1 MKDLKCLMIEDY
13 ATTPLELTV
22 LYCIKGYLRRIGPG
36 DSILRLSRIIEPKV
50 VSLNAGDLPLPMR
63 TVVQGTKLA
72 EFVEDA
78 ILDSIRSQWKGLSQ
92 DQIDDLRR
100 IEGKVFI
107 QSMSVDVIQF
117 VADAYRCLKY

>member
-22 LYCIKGYLRRIGPG
+22 LCCIKGYLRRIGPG
-36 DSILRLSRIIEPKV
+36 DSIQRLSRIIEPRV
-50 VSLNAGDLPLPMR
+50 VSLNAGNLPLPVR

-100 IEGKVFI
+100 IEGTMFI
-107 QSMSVDVIQF
+107 QTMSVDFIQF
-117 VADAYRCLKY
+117 LVDAYRCLVY

>member
-22 LYCIKGYLRRIGPG
+22 LCCIKGYLRRIGPG
-36 DSILRLSRIIEPKV
+36 NSIQRLSRIIEPRV
-50 VSLNAGDLPLPMR
+50 VSLNAGNLPLPVR

-100 IEGKVFI
+100 IEGTMFI
-107 QSMSVDVIQF
+107 QSMSVDFIQF
-117 VADAYRCLKY
+117 LVDAYRCLVY

>member
-22 LYCIKGYLRRIGPG
+22 LCCIKGYLRRIGPG
-36 DSILRLSRIIEPKV
+36 NSIQCLSRIIEPRV
-50 VSLNAGDLPLPMR
+50 VSLNAGNLPLPVR

-100 IEGKVFI
+100 IEGTMFI
-107 QSMSVDVIQF
+107 QTMSVDFIQF
-117 VADAYRCLKY
+117 LVDAYRCLVY

>member
-1 MKDLKCLMIEDY
+1 MKDLNCLMIEDY

-36 DSILRLSRIIEPKV
+36 DSIQRLSRIIEPRV
-50 VSLNAGDLPLPMR
+50 VSLNAGGVPLPVR

-72 EFVEDA
+72 EFIEDA
-78 ILDSIRSQWKGLSQ
+78 ILDSIRSQWQGLSQ
-92 DQIDDLRR
+92 NQIDDLRR

-107 QSMSVDVIQF
+107 QGMSVDVIQF